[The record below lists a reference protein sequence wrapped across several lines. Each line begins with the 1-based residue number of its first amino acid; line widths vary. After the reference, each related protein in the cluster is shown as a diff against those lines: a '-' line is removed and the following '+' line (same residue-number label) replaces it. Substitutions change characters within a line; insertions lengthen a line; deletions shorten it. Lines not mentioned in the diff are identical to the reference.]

1 MKKIAIL
8 GSTGSIGTQALS
20 VIDQYPDLLE
30 PYALTT
36 YGNTDLLMKQIKK
49 YMPKVVGIIDKE
61 KGEKIRTAIPSNI
74 KVILGI
80 ECLTE
85 ICALSEID
93 IVLVAVVGI
102 SGLPAVMESIKND
115 KIIALA
121 NKEAL
126 VTGGS
131 IIKQFLKHSKS
142 ILLPVDSE
150 HSAIFQCLQGV
161 NHNSISKLILTAS
174 GGPFRNYSPQQ
185 LENVTLHD
193 ALKHP
198 NWSMGPKI
206 TIDCATLMNKGFELI
221 EAHWLF
227 DIKPECI
234 SILIH
239 PQSII
244 HSMVEFHDQS
254 VLAQLGMPNMQ
265 IPIAYALFY
274 PERKPL
280 HLPPLNLAD
289 IGVLNFERPRTDL
302 FPCLQYANYAL
313 QKGGIMPTVLNAS
326 NEVAVSL
333 FLNERIKFIDIPII
347 IENVLMKTQ
356 NIQSPSLYDIYQM
369 DQTIKNEILKDYE
382 RQK

>member
-74 KVILGI
+74 KVIVGI

-174 GGPFRNYSPQQ
+174 GGPFKNYSPEQ
-185 LENVTLHD
+185 LENVMLHD

-227 DIKPECI
+227 DIKPEYI

-244 HSMVEFHDQS
+244 HSMVEFHDRS

-265 IPIAYALFY
+265 IPISYALFY

-280 HLPPLNLAD
+280 HIPPLNLAD
-289 IGVLNFERPRTDL
+289 IGVLNFERPRIDL

-313 QKGGIMPTVLNAS
+313 HKGGIMPTVLNAS
-326 NEVAVSL
+326 NEAAVSL
-333 FLNERIKFIDIPII
+333 FLNERIKFTDIPTI
-347 IENVLMKTQ
+347 IENVIMKTQ

-369 DQTIKNEILKDYE
+369 DQTIKNEILNDYE